1 MGRRD
6 EPKLDD
12 LKKLLRRLENI
23 EVDSALGGGVHSQHD
38 RAPQPGGYVGALRGA
53 PVTVTDEIEA
63 DRSRGELGAFSY
75 PSETPGRSGSKPRS
89 SGTASIVIGAATAAI
104 VSSLAAVAL
113 LLWTGGQ
120 GAKLGP
126 DTRLPETPAKLPALG
141 APMGTSRAGAV
152 SPVYTPAAA
161 PDPLHAEDGR
171 VRVPATPP
179 AEPAAPELQSSDVA
193 AAVDAGALQKRAEL
207 LIQGGNLADARHLLE
222 RAAALGS
229 GIAALM
235 LGASYDPA
243 RAAEFDRLGARAD
256 PVLARTWYERARAL
270 GAIEATARITELAKK

>member
-23 EVDSALGGGVHSQHD
+23 EVDSALGGGAHSQHD

-53 PVTVTDEIEA
+53 PVAAADELEA
-63 DRSRGELGAFSY
+63 RRSRGELGAFSY
-75 PSETPGRSGSKPRS
+75 PSEAPGRSGGKPRS

-104 VSSLAAVAL
+104 VSSLAAVSL

-120 GAKLGP
+120 GAKMGP
-126 DTRLPETPAKLPALG
+126 DTRLPEMPTKLPALG
-141 APMGTSRAGAV
+141 APMGTSQAGAGAI
-152 SPVYTPAAA
+152 YTPSAA
-161 PDPLHAEDGR
+161 PDP
-171 VRVPATPP
+171 VPSDDSRAGAPVTLP
-179 AEPAAPELQSSDVA
+179 AEPTAPQTSDVA
-193 AAVDAGALQKRAEL
+193 EALDAGALQKRAGL
-207 LIQGGNLADARHLLE
+207 LIQGGNLVDARHLLE

-229 GIAALM
+229 GAAALT
-235 LGASYDPA
+235 LGATYDPA
-243 RAAEFDRLGARAD
+243 RAAEFGRLGARAD
-256 PVLARTWYERARAL
+256 PVLARAWYERARAL